1 MTWLEMLEKRICAAA
16 PDSRIVVD
24 TEAKREI
31 AKEAIQRLRPH
42 DGLTVTIDEEPAYP
56 WWLEEDSEGGGDG

>member
-1 MTWLEMLEKRICAAA
+1 MTWLEMLEKRILAAA

-31 AKEAIQRLRPH
+31 AGDAIRRLRPH

-56 WWLEEDSEGGGDG
+56 WWLDNDGKPD

>member
-1 MTWLEMLEKRICAAA
+1 MTWLETLEKRIRAAA

-31 AKEAIQRLRPH
+31 AREAIQRLRPH

-56 WWLEEDSEGGGDG
+56 WWLENEGEGDD

>member
-1 MTWLEMLEKRICAAA
+1 MLEKRILAAD

-24 TEAKREI
+24 TEAKREL
-31 AKEAIQRLRPH
+31 AREAIQRLRPS

-56 WWLEEDSEGGGDG
+56 WWLEEERGGEGD

>member
-1 MTWLEMLEKRICAAA
+1 MLEKRILGAA

-31 AKEAIQRLRPH
+31 AKAAIQRLRPH
-42 DGLTVTIDEEPAYP
+42 DGLSVTIDEEPAYP
-56 WWLEEDSEGGGDG
+56 WWLEEESEREG

>member
-1 MTWLEMLEKRICAAA
+1 MTWLEMLEKRILRAA

-24 TEAKREI
+24 TEAKREMAI
-31 AKEAIQRLRPH
+31 EAIQRRRPN

-56 WWLEEDSEGGGDG
+56 WWLEEEGKGD

>member
-1 MTWLEMLEKRICAAA
+1 MTWLEMLEKRIRAAA

-24 TEAKREI
+24 TEAKCEI
-31 AKEAIQRLRPH
+31 AREAIQRLRPH

-56 WWLEEDSEGGGDG
+56 WWLEEEGEVKG

>member
-1 MTWLEMLEKRICAAA
+1 MTWLEMLEKRIRAAA

-31 AKEAIQRLRPH
+31 AKEAIQRLRPQ

-56 WWLEEDSEGGGDG
+56 WWLENEGEGDD

>member
-1 MTWLEMLEKRICAAA
+1 MTWLDMLEKRIRAAA

-31 AKEAIQRLRPH
+31 AREAIQRLRPH

-56 WWLEEDSEGGGDG
+56 WWLEEGERG

>member
-1 MTWLEMLEKRICAAA
+1 MTWLEMLEKRIRKAA

-31 AKEAIQRLRPH
+31 AKEAIQRLRPN

-56 WWLEEDSEGGGDG
+56 WWLEEEGEGDD

>member
-1 MTWLEMLEKRICAAA
+1 MTWLEMLEKRIRAAA

-31 AKEAIQRLRPH
+31 AKEAIQRLRPY

-56 WWLEEDSEGGGDG
+56 WWLEEGEGDD

>member
-1 MTWLEMLEKRICAAA
+1 MTWLEMPEKRIRAAA

-31 AKEAIQRLRPH
+31 AREAIQRLRPRA
-42 DGLTVTIDEEPAYP
+42 GLTVAIDEEPTCP
-56 WWLEEDSEGGGDG
+56 WWLEEGEANKG

>member
-1 MTWLEMLEKRICAAA
+1 MTWLEMLEQRIRAAA

-31 AKEAIQRLRPH
+31 AREAIQRLRPH

-56 WWLEEDSEGGGDG
+56 WWLENEGEGDD

>member
-1 MTWLEMLEKRICAAA
+1 MTWLEMLEQRILKTA

-31 AKEAIQRLRPH
+31 AREAVRCLRPH

-56 WWLEEDSEGGGDG
+56 WWLEEAAGR

>member
-1 MTWLEMLEKRICAAA
+1 MTWLDMLEKRILQAA

-31 AKEAIQRLRPH
+31 AKAAIQRLRPRA
-42 DGLTVTIDEEPAYP
+42 GLTVTIDEEPAYP
-56 WWLEEDSEGGGDG
+56 WWLKEGTDSD

>member
-1 MTWLEMLEKRICAAA
+1 MTWLEMLEKRICAAE

-24 TEAKREI
+24 TETKREI
-31 AKEAIQRLRPH
+31 AKEAIRRLRPH

-56 WWLEEDSEGGGDG
+56 WWLEEGGGG

>member
-1 MTWLEMLEKRICAAA
+1 MTWLEMLEKRIRKAA

-31 AKEAIQRLRPH
+31 AREAIQRLRPH

-56 WWLEEDSEGGGDG
+56 WWLEEEGEGHD